1 MEGTMAT
8 DNNKKR
14 ARRAGLTLNRYR
26 DCLGASGPHDA
37 DRIRDLLQDILHWMA
52 HQKPPNDY
60 PAPIDTLREACD
72 SACRDFPKEVAEEI
86 DWAAFNRER
95 GILIDKAVAGT
106 ITASEQK
113 RLQEMQDFT
122 DIYVERTAPRTY
134 PDPQAKSK

>member
-1 MEGTMAT
+1 MFLSQMSSTILT
-8 DNNKKR
+8 STPLTPSLR
-14 ARRAGLTLNRYR
+14 ARGSPKTVRH
-26 DCLGASGPHDA
+26 P
-37 DRIRDLLQDILHWMA
+37 
-52 HQKPPNDY
+52 
-60 PAPIDTLREACD
+60 